1 MKRFFVFA
9 LLVAL
14 SFSLTACSD
23 SNAYIAN
30 TISGDLTKISNT
42 VKNLKTIS
50 DNEIIVSD
58 LLSESSVA
66 SMRKLSPHEKGT
78 GAKELDDA
86 KEAGGN
92 AYNVPNF
99 GRNTDTY
106 GNGGMMGLYP
116 GYGGYYGAG
125 YGGFGGNYAGMPGY
139 GWNGGQNPG
148 FTYGNGIVGTNIDT
162 YRENINLTNGKNY
175 YRYGANGYGGMG
187 FGTNEGMG
195 FGTNRYGGMG
205 FGGYPYVDGALT
217 PQSQPKK
224 WLTRNI
230 DTYKDIT
237 TNINTYAKANYES
250 RYNTTYKNNL
260 ETYYQKMN
268 TLCEIQYDVLSCNDD
283 CNTLKTKILAS
294 ISYVQSLADQI
305 RNGNIVLNDDQKEC
319 VKDQL
324 SSAMNFSN
332 KLNFAKKEINDEL
345 KSVNNLKVNYS
356 ANADMLSSK
365 YVRLLNSLD
374 TRCSHLQ
381 NIHASLNQIQNVII
395 GDESTEQQSE
405 KISDSDIEKNIETPS
420 DCTMPPPREISE
432 APSAPEGTIR
442 QHYWEKRWI
451 TDENGE
457 TTISEKTEKNDYRI
471 IDGKLVKIEDEDKS
485 DINPDETDGSKA
497 QDETDDVKSDDEKI
511 IDNKDNVETKK
522 SSARIKR
529 DDPSKLRE
537 DEITTLSP
545 IAGERKPHEAKC
557 RPMHKNQGVFASH
570 N

>member
-1 MKRFFVFA
+1 MKKFIVFA
-9 LLVAL
+9 ILVAFT
-14 SFSLTACSD
+14 FSLTACSD
-23 SNAYIAN
+23 SSAYIAN

-58 LLSESSVA
+58 LLSEKSIA

-78 GAKELDDA
+78 GAKSLEDA
-86 KEAGGN
+86 QEAGGN

-106 GNGGMMGLYP
+106 GNGGMIGAYP
-116 GYGGYYGAG
+116 GGYYGAG
-125 YGGFGGNYAGMPGY
+125 YGGMGYYGAGYGGYAGMSGY
-139 GWNGGQNPG
+139 GGQNPG

-187 FGTNEGMG
+187 YYGAGCGGYAGMPG
-195 FGTNRYGGMG
+195 YGGVG
-205 FGGYPYVDGALT
+205 ANGGYGAYPYIDGAT
-217 PQSQPKK
+217 QAQPKK

-250 RYNTTYKNNL
+250 RYNNTYKNNL
-260 ETYYQKMN
+260 EVYYQKMN

-305 RNGNIVLNDDQKEC
+305 RSGNIILNDDQKEC

-324 SSAMNFSN
+324 ASAMNFSN

-381 NIHASLNQIQNVII
+381 NIHASLGQIQNVII
-395 GDESTEQQSE
+395 GDATTEEQSE
-405 KISDSDIEKNIETPS
+405 ISGTEKQPENCD

-432 APSAPEGTIR
+432 VPSSPEGTIR
-442 QHYWEKRWI
+442 QRYWEKRWE

-457 TTISEKTEKNDYRI
+457 TIISEKSEKNDYQI
-471 IDGKLVKIEDEDKS
+471 IDGKLVPIIEDEA
-485 DINPDETDGSKA
+485 DENSEASHEDGGEKV
-497 QDETDDVKSDDEKI
+497 QDETMEDENGGDKDAKQNPLTEKTSDHIVK
-511 IDNKDNVETKK
+511 
-522 SSARIKR
+522 
-529 DDPSKLRE
+529 DDPHSLGE

-545 IAGERKPHEAKC
+545 IAGERKPGSI
-557 RPMHKNQGVFASH
+557 RPRRHARRN
-570 N
+570 